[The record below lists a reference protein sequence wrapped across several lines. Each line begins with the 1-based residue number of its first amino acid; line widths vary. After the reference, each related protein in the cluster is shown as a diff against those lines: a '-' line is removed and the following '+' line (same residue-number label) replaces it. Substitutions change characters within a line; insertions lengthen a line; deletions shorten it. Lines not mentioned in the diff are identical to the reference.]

1 MALKNFASR
10 KKSEKVAAIT
20 PVETV
25 PNPKLSASPSTAVPL
40 AGSEPMTSP
49 MAMKKGGKV
58 AGKLAKRGYG
68 ICK

>member
-10 KKSEKVAAIT
+10 RKSDKEAAIKA
-20 PVETV
+20 VETV
-25 PNPKLSASPSTAVPL
+25 PNPKLSASPSSATPL
-40 AGSEPMTSP
+40 AGSEPTVSP
-49 MAMKKGGKV
+49 PAMKKGGKV

>member
-10 KKSEKVAAIT
+10 KKSERAAAIK

-25 PNPKLSASPSTAVPL
+25 PSPKLSASPSTAVPL
-40 AGSEPMTSP
+40 AGSEPTVSAP
-49 MAMKKGGKV
+49 AMKKGGKV

>member
-1 MALKNFASR
+1 MAIKNFASR
-10 KKSEKVAAIT
+10 KKSERVAAIT

-25 PNPKLSASPSTAVPL
+25 PNPKLSASSSAEPL
-40 AGSEPMTSP
+40 AGSDPTTSP